1 MPKIKVGITR
11 KRFTRNKF
19 NQIAACRLN
28 RNEFE
33 FVKAAYQLAE
43 QGHFGQYR
51 IDKSKYFEH
60 PKAVA
65 LIVMLEC
72 GVYLKNPICLG
83 LMHDLLEKSDILT
96 WRRIKKLFGKDIC
109 RGLRTITKEGN
120 KDYYEELLGVGK
132 KDWWVQLVK
141 LADILHNFRTMLKPS
156 KRFRIRQLKEKCK
169 VYPLLLE
176 SLAKKIPRDRAY
188 IIDYLRKELDQA
200 SNLIRE
206 SLKPRVN

>member
-1 MPKIKVGITR
+1 MSKIKVGITR
-11 KRFTRNKF
+11 KRFTQQEF
-19 NQIAACRLN
+19 NRIATCQLHHDG
-28 RNEFE
+28 FE
-33 FVKAAYQLAE
+33 RVKAAYQLAE

-72 GVYLKNPICLG
+72 GVFLPNPICLG
-83 LMHDLLEKSDILT
+83 LMHDLFEKSHILT
-96 WRRIKKLFGKDIC
+96 WWGIKKLFGKDIC
-109 RGLRTITKEGN
+109 RGSRTITKEDG
-120 KDYYEELLGVGK
+120 KDYYGELLEVEK

-141 LADILHNFRTMLKPS
+141 LADILHNFRTMLKTS
-156 KRFRIRQLKEKCK
+156 KSFRSRQLEEKCR

-176 SLAKKIPRDRAY
+176 SLADKIPRDRY
-188 IIDYLRKELDQA
+188 HVIDYLRKELDQA
-200 SNLIRE
+200 SNLIKE